1 MDLNV
6 EAAARLLGYTEEHV
20 EKLAREGELPSY
32 HLEGQYRFNA
42 VELHEW
48 AAARRHRISPEIH
61 PPGRDALPGLADALA
76 RGGIHHGIAGATRED
91 VLAAV
96 ARLPAI
102 PARVDRAL
110 LRDLLVS
117 REALASTGVG
127 NGIAI
132 PHPRDPLVVHVD
144 EAVLVL
150 CFLAQPVDFGAVD
163 EKPVHVLFTLLAPT
177 VRQHLQLLAKL
188 SWCLHDQDLH
198 SLLARHAPAA
208 AVMKRIQ
215 ELERD
220 AERERG
226 EASR

>member
-20 EKLAREGELPSY
+20 EKLARDGDLPSY
-32 HLEGQYRFNA
+32 SLEGQYRFNA
-42 VELHEW
+42 VELQEW
-48 AAARRHRISPEIH
+48 AAAHRHRVSPEIH
-61 PPGRDALPGLADALA
+61 PPGRETLPGLAEALG
-76 RGGIHHGIAGATRED
+76 RGGVHHDLASVTRED

-96 ARLPAI
+96 ARLRTI

-110 LRDLLVS
+110 LRDLLIR

-144 EAVLVL
+144 EPVLVL

-163 EKPVHVLFTLLAPT
+163 QKPVHILFTLLAPT

-188 SWCLHDQDLH
+188 SWCLHDQDLQ
-198 SLLARHAPAA
+198 SLLVRHAPAP
-208 AVMKRIQ
+208 AVTGRIR
-215 ELERD
+215 ELERE
-220 AERERG
+220 AERERDK
-226 EASR
+226 ARR